1 MFISLY
7 VVVNLY
13 GAGGNG
19 QRNILGAEGDEAVQW
34 FTDSG
39 EFHSMGLVCFSGK
52 LCSDQHC
59 ARSLKVP
66 TTVLVY

>member
-1 MFISLY
+1 M
-7 VVVNLY
+7 V
-13 GAGGNG
+13 
-19 QRNILGAEGDEAVQW
+19 LGAESDEGVQW